1 MQYSLAA
8 LLLSTSDIAPLTDAD
23 SLTCLCFYPKKPKLP
38 LFLFF
43 FLLRVNVSIVYL
55 VLCAT
60 GVLFYIPFLSLLRVC
75 IFTGLNPLAW
85 FPKDMWGH

>member
-1 MQYSLAA
+1 M
-8 LLLSTSDIAPLTDAD
+8 
-23 SLTCLCFYPKKPKLP
+23 
-38 LFLFF
+38 
-43 FLLRVNVSIVYL
+43 VYL